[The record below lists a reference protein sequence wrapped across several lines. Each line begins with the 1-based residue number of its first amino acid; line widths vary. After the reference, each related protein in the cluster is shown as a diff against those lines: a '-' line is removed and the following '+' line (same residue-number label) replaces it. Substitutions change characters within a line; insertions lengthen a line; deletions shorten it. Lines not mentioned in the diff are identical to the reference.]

1 MTPQEFAAKL
11 TDIVTND
18 RAKTHGDMHKV
29 HRDIATLWNVYLSMR
44 RHAEQPLLPTDVA
57 TMMALMKIA
66 RSQNGGGGSHQNR
79 LIPTNPCLVD
89 PQPLPAICVM

>member
-44 RHAEQPLLPTDVA
+44 RYAEQPLLPTDVA

-66 RSQNGGGGSHQNR
+66 RSQNGAENADDMLDAAGY
-79 LIPTNPCLVD
+79 ILVAEVTKTD
-89 PQPLPAICVM
+89 